1 MMKKRPV
8 ASVTLLKIRC
18 LMGSL
23 AIVLTPCLAL
33 AEQTYSGFSM
43 NLLGSPTYT
52 PFKDTTQDLDAILSA
67 NALASPATKTA
78 NQAALTAINFP
89 YISNITGI
97 SSATQIVGSDTV
109 LQDLAI
115 QMGLSSSTA
124 IAQQATS
131 DYAVTVPNS
140 SSSSALLWGTAASTQ
155 SAAATAS
162 GMTMSGQQ
170 LLLTPPALAQFSVQS
185 CIDPKFYNA
194 TACQQYIALVIGDA
208 VPPTMLTSS
217 SFTGGSGPTNYA
229 TYQLNL
235 AREASVQSAAVVPL
249 LKIAAA
255 NVPLTGTPAA
265 QLGANFVNTGQTPT
279 QNTITHWMATRRLN
293 PANGWMYRI
302 QQASPIE
309 LQRESLYL
317 QAESLYELE
326 QIRQQTQTADM
337 LQSMVLIEQSRS
349 SVAMITQQAQMT
361 ASQSASSSGS
371 TTTSGTQ
378 QTLQKA

>member
-1 MMKKRPV
+1 MMMKTPANRVK
-8 ASVTLLKIRC
+8 LLKIVC
-18 LMGSL
+18 LGIALLPIL
-23 AIVLTPCLAL
+23 AGADQI
-33 AEQTYSGFSM
+33 YGGFSM
-43 NLLGSPTYT
+43 GLLGSPTYT

-67 NALASPATKTA
+67 NALTSPTTLTA
-78 NQAALTAINFP
+78 NQSALTAINTP
-89 YISNITGI
+89 YITNITGI
-97 SSATQIVGSDTV
+97 SSSTQIVGSNTI
-109 LQDLAI
+109 LQNLAI
-115 QMGLSSSTA
+115 QMGLSNSAS

-155 SAAATAS
+155 SSTAIAS

-170 LLLTPPALAQFSVQS
+170 LLLTEPALAQFSVQS
-185 CIDPKFYNA
+185 CTDPKYYNTA
-194 TACQQYIALVIGDA
+194 ACQQYIGLVIGDA

-217 SFTGGSGPTNYA
+217 TFTGGNGPTNYA
-229 TYQLNL
+229 SYMLNL
-235 AREASVQSAAVVPL
+235 AREASVQSAAVAPL
-249 LKIAAA
+249 LKIAEA

-265 QLGANFVNTGQTPT
+265 QLGTNFVNSGQTPT

-302 QQASPIE
+302 QQATPIE
-309 LQRESLYL
+309 LQRESLYM

-337 LQSMVLIEQSRS
+337 LQAMALIEQSRS
-349 SVAMITQQAQMT
+349 AVAMITQSAQMT
-361 ASQSASSSGS
+361 SAQSASGSSS

-378 QTLQKA
+378 QTLQAA